1 MKKQNQ
7 LLCLH
12 YNFWCNNQ
20 EKNGSWSSILKYSST
35 FQSWGKPIR
44 LDGQYLTWTRLEPS
58 CIFKNIRWWTCCVQF
73 KLMNPEIPLFF
84 FSFFFILRRRNCF
97 IACAKQS
104 RCSEDLSRLSFIA
117 EMAYF
122 AVFCFC
128 ETEWDSVMHHIA
140 QRTHARTPF
149 FFQCVSWRVSLCRRT
164 KGKSL
169 LLATDGR
176 RGDDERSQGRCICYG
191 YL

>member
-1 MKKQNQ
+1 MDKIWPGQGLN
-7 LLCLH
+7 LLVYLKIYVDERAV
-12 YNFWCNNQ
+12 YNLNW
-20 EKNGSWSSILKYSST
+20 WILRSL
-35 FQSWGKPIR
+35 F
-44 LDGQYLTWTRLEPS
+44 
-58 CIFKNIRWWTCCVQF
+58 
-73 KLMNPEIPLFF
+73 FF

-128 ETEWDSVMHHIA
+128 ETEWDSVMYHIA

-164 KGKSL
+164 EENSL

-176 RGDDERSQGRCICYG
+176 RGDDERSQRRCICYG